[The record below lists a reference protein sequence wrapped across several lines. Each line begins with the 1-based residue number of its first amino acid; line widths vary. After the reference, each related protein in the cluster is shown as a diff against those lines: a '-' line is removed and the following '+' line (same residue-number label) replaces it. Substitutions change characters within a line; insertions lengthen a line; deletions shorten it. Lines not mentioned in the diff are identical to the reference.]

1 MKTISRREL
10 LRNSALAAGAAV
22 ATAGTVRLGGI
33 ARAADAQETGTR
45 IAFPTAKRE
54 RLAVAT
60 WPFREFIVSAENE
73 YRDKTKP
80 GMDLREFAVTIPKV
94 FGVPGV
100 EPLSSHFSSTD
111 ERYVHGFREA
121 LEKAGM
127 RAVNIPVDN
136 STSYYDA
143 DPAARA
149 QTVANGKKWVDIAV
163 ILGAPS
169 VRTSIAGAKN
179 AKPNV
184 ETAAGEI
191 RKVVEYAASK
201 NILVDLEND
210 NLISEDAFFLEK
222 VIGKVNHPN
231 LKALPDF
238 CNSMASGDEKFN
250 YDAVTMLFRHAY
262 NICHVKD
269 SEGGDGGKVF
279 RVDLKRTFGIL
290 NASHYKGYLSMEWEG
305 GGDPYEGTKKLIA
318 ASLENL
324 S

>member
-1 MKTISRREL
+1 
-10 LRNSALAAGAAV
+10 
-22 ATAGTVRLGGI
+22 
-33 ARAADAQETGTR
+33 
-45 IAFPTAKRE
+45 
-54 RLAVAT
+54 
-60 WPFREFIVSAENE
+60 
-73 YRDKTKP
+73 
-80 GMDLREFAVTIPKV
+80 
-94 FGVPGV
+94 
-100 EPLSSHFSSTD
+100 
-111 ERYVHGFREA
+111 
-121 LEKAGM
+121 
-127 RAVNIPVDN
+127 
-136 STSYYDA
+136 
-143 DPAARA
+143 PAARA

-210 NLISEDAFFLEK
+210 NLVSEDAFFLEK
-222 VIGKVNHPN
+222 VIVKVNHPN